1 MNQESANGF
10 VDTTD
15 AQSRKTLFAQHLRAA
30 KGVLH
35 LGAHVGQEAAFYA
48 QHKKPVV
55 WVEALPPIHA
65 NLEKNIRQ
73 YADQR
78 ALCALLGDLDGAQ
91 KRFYI
96 SNNQQGVSSSMF
108 QFGEHGSG
116 AKSLWPDLNL
126 AMVGHIT
133 LAATR
138 LDTLLRAN
146 RIAAADFNFWM
157 VDLQGAE
164 LIALQGA
171 GELIGAC
178 QAMFV
183 ETSTVDVY
191 RGGVLW
197 PELSQ
202 WLQEHGLVPLWQ
214 PSAGHDDVLFVRQQ
228 HGK

>member
-1 MNQESANGF
+1 MSQDVSSGF
-10 VDTTD
+10 AGAAD
-15 AQSRKTLFAQHLRAA
+15 AATRKILFAQHLQAA

-35 LGAHVGQEAAFYA
+35 LGAHIGQEAAFYA
-48 QHKKPVV
+48 QHMKPVV

-65 NLEKNIRQ
+65 SLEKNIQ
-73 YADQR
+73 PYPDQR
-78 ALCALLGDLDGAQ
+78 ALCALLGDVDGAQ

-146 RIAAADFNFWM
+146 AVNPADFNFWM

-164 LIALQGA
+164 LIALHGA
-171 GELIGAC
+171 GVLIGAC
-178 QAMFV
+178 QAMFI

-197 PELSQ
+197 LELSQ
-202 WLQEHGLVPLWQ
+202 WLQVRGFVPLWQ
-214 PSAGHDDVLFVRQQ
+214 PAAGHDDVLFVR
-228 HGK
+228 K